1 MELKLNPIVIK
12 KISTAAG
19 EATLKRIDN
28 VFYID
33 VVNADAQKA
42 EERRLAAAVKSLTL
56 VK

>member
-42 EERRLAAAVKSLTL
+42 EERRLAAAVKTLTL

>member
-42 EERRLAAAVKSLTL
+42 EERRLQPLLKV
-56 VK
+56 